1 MDPNNLK
8 VYCSTE
14 LLLASNSNCS
24 LKFIENDFKEH
35 LKMSILHEDQIGVL
49 AMLNIPSVYK
59 SIKTCSPAIL
69 TYISSSDVS
78 QYLA

>member
-1 MDPNNLK
+1 MDPNNIK
-8 VYCSTE
+8 IYCSTD

-24 LKFIENDFKEH
+24 LKFIENHFKEH
-35 LKMSILHEDQIGVL
+35 LKVNIMHEDQIGVI

-69 TYISSSDVS
+69 TSISSSDVS